1 LASSAAQDFTKDLV
15 PEDQLDSRLFLVIF
29 LSYTKRFLN
38 DKILS
43 QFGHIMSENINSWML
58 LLQILIQTWDKWS
71 KRLSKNTSWG
81 YIKFRHVFL
90 SNKYPWFLV

>member
-15 PEDQLDSRLFLVIF
+15 PEDQLDSRLVLVIF

-43 QFGHIMSENINSWML
+43 QFGHIMSENINS
-58 LLQILIQTWDKWS
+58 
-71 KRLSKNTSWG
+71 
-81 YIKFRHVFL
+81 
-90 SNKYPWFLV
+90 

>member
-38 DKILS
+38 DK
-43 QFGHIMSENINSWML
+43 
-58 LLQILIQTWDKWS
+58 K
-71 KRLSKNTSWG
+71 
-81 YIKFRHVFL
+81 IKSIRSYNVR
-90 SNKYPWFLV
+90 KY